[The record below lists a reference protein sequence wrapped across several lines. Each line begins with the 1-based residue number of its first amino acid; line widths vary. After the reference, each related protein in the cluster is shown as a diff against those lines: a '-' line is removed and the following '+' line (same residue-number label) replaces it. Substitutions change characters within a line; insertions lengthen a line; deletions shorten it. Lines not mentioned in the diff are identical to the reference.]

1 MYCFTFKEGN
11 YEKNDDHGLLYNT
24 AAYVA
29 LRGLYINAILISW
42 EKRKVL
48 FISLFFVPLFD
59 FFKYASLYC
68 NLIKLVNILRKYAA
82 REQKHF

>member
-1 MYCFTFKEGN
+1 MSCFIFQDGN

-48 FISLFFVPLFD
+48 FISLFLCVIIW
-59 FFKYASLYC
+59 FF
-68 NLIKLVNILRKYAA
+68 
-82 REQKHF
+82 